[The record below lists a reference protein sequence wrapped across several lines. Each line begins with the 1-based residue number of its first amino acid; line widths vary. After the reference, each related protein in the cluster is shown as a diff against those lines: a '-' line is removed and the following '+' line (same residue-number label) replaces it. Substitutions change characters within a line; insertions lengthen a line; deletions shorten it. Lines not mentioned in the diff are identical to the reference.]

1 MSILLHV
8 SSTVEKEKC
17 SLLEKLSLT
26 DLIAK
31 YLQESYINYSVLISK
46 IIILNCKKNS
56 IIFKIVY

>member
-1 MSILLHV
+1 MPYWMSYRGEGKI
-8 SSTVEKEKC
+8 K
-17 SLLEKLSLT
+17 LLEKLSLT

-31 YLQESYINYSVLISK
+31 YLQESYINYNVLISK